1 MESGS
6 VGEGF
11 HRAGHAAV
19 SVSRSAVRVD
29 ATADTCHFMFSVPL
43 IVVTF
48 IALWAVN
55 VWLLDKL
62 RMPYTF
68 VLNVKQSKIP
78 CDPSDDQGLI
88 VFATV

>member
-1 MESGS
+1 MCS
-6 VGEGF
+6 
-11 HRAGHAAV
+11 
-19 SVSRSAVRVD
+19 
-29 ATADTCHFMFSVPL
+29 CSVPL

-68 VLNVKQSKIP
+68 VLNVKQSKLP
-78 CDPSDDQGLI
+78 VTHFYTYG
-88 VFATV
+88 